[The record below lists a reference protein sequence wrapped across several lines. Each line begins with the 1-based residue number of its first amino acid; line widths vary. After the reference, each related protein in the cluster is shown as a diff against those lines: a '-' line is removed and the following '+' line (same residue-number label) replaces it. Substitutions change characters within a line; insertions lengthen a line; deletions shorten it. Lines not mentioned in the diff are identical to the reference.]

1 MHFIGCDV
9 SKATLDAAW
18 FNETSGHWVEKQKI
32 PNSHSGWKSLLKHML
47 TACKS
52 EAGDICLVVEATGVY
67 HRPLADLAYGA
78 GVRVIVTNPGRAAEH
93 ASSHNRLNKND
104 RLDAR
109 GLQQYGR
116 QLENAHDYQP
126 DSLPIQALRAMLSRL
141 RQLDKDI
148 QRERN
153 RLEKCVFI
161 AQSQVLATSIRRQL
175 RQLDKERT
183 LIQSNIDRLISE
195 HPPLGHIQALL
206 ISIKGIGK
214 ITSQWLLPLLYREQ
228 FESARQLAAFLGLTP
243 IHRTSGTSL
252 NQRGRLSGRG
262 DCYLRSRLY
271 MPAVCA
277 KRHDPAMAAFYD
289 TLIQRGKTPKQALTA
304 IMRKLVHVAYG
315 VVRNDQPYRC
325 PVPA

>member
-1 MHFIGCDV
+1 MYFIGCDV

-18 FNETSGHWVEKQKI
+18 FNKANGNWVEKQKI
-32 PNSHSGWKSLLKHML
+32 PNSRSGWKGLLKYML
-47 TACKS
+47 TACQC
-52 EAGDICLVVEATGVY
+52 EADDICLVVEATGVY

-78 GVRVIVTNPGRAAEH
+78 GVRVIITNPGRAAEH

-104 RLDAR
+104 RIDAR

-116 QLENAHDYQP
+116 QLENAHDYEP
-126 DSLPIQALRAMLSRL
+126 DSPQIQALRALLSRL

-153 RLEKCVFI
+153 RLEKCAFI
-161 AQSQVLATSIRRQL
+161 AQSKVLAASIKRQTRQL
-175 RQLDKERT
+175 IQERE
-183 LIQSNIDRLISE
+183 LIQGKIDSLISE
-195 HPPLGHIQALL
+195 HPSLKHIQARL

-252 NQRGRLSGRG
+252 KKRGRLSGRG

-277 KRHDPAMAAFYD
+277 KRHDPAMAACYD
-289 TLIQRGKTPKQALTA
+289 TLIRRGKTPKQALTA
-304 IMRKLVHVAYG
+304 IIRKLVHVAYG
-315 VVRNDQPYRC
+315 VIKNDEPYRC

>member
-1 MHFIGCDV
+1 MYFIGCDV

-18 FNETSGHWVEKQKI
+18 FNEASGNWVEKQKI
-32 PNSHSGWKSLLKHML
+32 PNSRGGWRSLLKHML
-47 TACKS
+47 KAC
-52 EAGDICLVVEATGVY
+52 ECEVGDICLVIEATGVY

-78 GVRVIVTNPGRAAEH
+78 GVRVIITNPGRAAEH

-116 QLENAHDYQP
+116 QLENAHEYLP
-126 DSLPIQALRAMLSRL
+126 DSPEIQALRAMLSRL
-141 RQLDKDI
+141 RQLDKDSR
-148 QRERN
+148 RERN
-153 RLEKCVFI
+153 RLEKCACI
-161 AQSQVLATSIRRQL
+161 AEGQVLAASIRRQI
-175 RQLDKERT
+175 RQLDNEQKRLQGE
-183 LIQSNIDRLISE
+183 IDRLISA
-195 HPPLGHIQALL
+195 HPPLKHIQVLL

-243 IHRTSGTSL
+243 VHRTSGTSL
-252 NQRGRLSGRG
+252 KKRGRLSGRG
-262 DCYLRSRLY
+262 DRYLRSRLY

-277 KRHDPAMAAFYD
+277 RHYDPAMADFYD
-289 TLIQRGKTPKQALTA
+289 TLIRRGKTPKQALSA

-315 VVRNDQPYRC
+315 VVKNDEPYRC
-325 PVPA
+325 PIPA